1 MRRTHVLTV
10 VILFAAGAAA
20 YLLWPLEPITPIPG
34 MVRSTEL
41 RIAPEISGRLSEI
54 RVRPGDLV
62 RRGDVL
68 ATLATPELKAAV
80 LEAEAAVAEARA
92 TRDRVRAGVREEQVA
107 ILDREIEKARANVA
121 LAEKNQ
127 GRMETLAAHQNASR
141 QELDEANAELNSAR
155 AAVAAAEMRHAEAEN
170 GPTKED
176 LATADAGVAEA
187 EAAANVLERRLEK
200 STLFSPSDG
209 VVQVIVAELGEAIRP
224 MQPVLTLE
232 AAQDRWF
239 SFNIREDRLHGIDIG
254 AAVDLSGTDGKPIP
268 ARITEIRPLGD
279 FATWRAARAVGDHD
293 LNTFRVRAEPIASV
307 NLDAGATVW
316 LSTSAIAHD

>member
-1 MRRTHVLTV
+1 MLRRHVLTV
-10 VILFAAGAAA
+10 IIVFAASAAA
-20 YLLWPLEPITPIPG
+20 YLLWPVESITPVPG

-54 RVRPGDLV
+54 RVRPGALV
-62 RRGDVL
+62 HRGDVL
-68 ATLATPELKAAV
+68 ATLATPELEAAV
-80 LEAEAAVAEARA
+80 LEAKAAVDEARA
-92 TRDRVRAGVREEQVA
+92 ARDRIRAGVREEQVG
-107 ILDREIEKARANVA
+107 ILGREIEKARANVV
-121 LAEKNQ
+121 LAEKNL
-127 GRMETLAAHQNASR
+127 GRMETLASHQNASK

-155 AAVAAAEMRHAEAEN
+155 AAVAAAEMRHAEAAN

-200 STLFSPSDG
+200 SRLISPSDG
-209 VVQVIVAELGEAIRP
+209 VVQVIVAEMGEAIRP

-232 AAQDRWF
+232 VAQNRWF

-254 AAVDLSGTDGKPIP
+254 MAVDLSGTGGKSIP
-268 ARITEIRPLGD
+268 ARITEVRPLGE

-293 LNTFRVRAEPIASV
+293 LNTFRVRADPTGPID
-307 NLDAGATVW
+307 LEAGATVW
-316 LSTSAIAHD
+316 LAKP